1 MSRKRP
7 IRRMKAHR
15 LDRKKVTQ
23 TSATEIAS
31 ALCDDMGIKASKVRF
46 EEPKI
51 GIAGY
56 YLHSD
61 QTISLCGQRNQNI
74 SVLLHELAHHL
85 HLNTSPAEAHG
96 NRAFTR
102 LRFLPALGQS
112 NRRLGQQ
119 RAFARRL
126 PGHTRREPASRHS
139 PDGGPHNSLQ
149 PRPVPSGPQARME
162 KQSAMPI
169 LKPQDFAERKE
180 QITP

>member
-1 MSRKRP
+1 
-7 IRRMKAHR
+7 MKAHR

-85 HLNTSPAEAHG
+85 HLNTSLLKRMGIGRSHG
-96 NRAFTR
+96 SGFY
-102 LRFLPALGQS
+102 
-112 NRRLGQQ
+112 RRLDKVIDAWDSSAHS
-119 RAFARRL
+119 RAVY
-126 PGHTRREPASRHS
+126 PDIPAVS
-139 PDGGPHNSLQ
+139 
-149 PRPVPSGPQARME
+149 PQADIR
-162 KQSAMPI
+162 KTAVLITAFSLVLFLLA
-169 LKPQDFAERKE
+169 LKRGWRNNP
-180 QITP
+180 PCPS